1 MYRFANIFHHTGLIR
16 IYNITIDE
24 QCVSDFKVRWESAD
38 FDSACGKISYY
49 VTLTG
54 NRTLVNDESNKEDF
68 NVTEKYMN
76 FTGLNDRE
84 YIVTV
89 QSISSEG
96 YGEAVFQHVHTV
108 NSSLAAPSSE
118 LKI

>member
-1 MYRFANIFHHTGLIR
+1 M
-16 IYNITIDE
+16 
-24 QCVSDFKVRWESAD
+24 SDFTVKWASAD
-38 FDSACGKISYY
+38 FDPACGNISYY

-54 NRTLVNDESNKEDF
+54 NSNDESNKKDF

-76 FTGLNDRE
+76 FTGLNNRE

-96 YGEAVFQHVHTV
+96 NGERVIQHVHTV
-108 NSSLAAPSSE
+108 NSSSAPPSSE
-118 LKI
+118 LKIYNR